1 MTKEYLI
8 ASELIRQLGC
18 VDPNSR
24 VLMRDKSDNL
34 RYVKS
39 LDEDQAIQLST
50 DEFDVL
56 SNWFDVQQMEAN
68 YLDGSEDELSFFSV
82 AILEG

>member
-1 MTKEYLI
+1 MKEYLT
-8 ASELIRQLGC
+8 ASELIRQLNC

-24 VLMRDKSDNL
+24 VLMRDKNDNL

-39 LDEDQAIQLST
+39 LDEDQGVQLST

-56 SNWFDVQQMEAN
+56 SNWFDVQQMEVA
-68 YLDGSEDELSFFSV
+68 YIDGSNETLDFFSV
-82 AILEG
+82 AVLEV